1 MLQQVRAASHT
12 QHQTPLLQAAS
23 RAYVPGPHLDDALA
37 EARRLGRWHIGS
49 SIGYFHAAHESP
61 RDVVLVCRDTI
72 DQLATLDQV
81 GTLSLRAGS
90 IGYDQGLWREL
101 LMSAAARQV
110 PVQLDA
116 QTPESVDATLALA
129 EAGLPFHQDIGVT
142 LPGRWLRSRADADRA
157 AAAGLRLRIVK
168 GQLADPAQPLLD
180 EGVGFTSLIQRIAGK
195 ARFVSV
201 GTHDIG
207 LARSA
212 LTRLKAAGTPVEL
225 ELMQGLPRQ
234 GALLVARDL
243 GVRVR
248 TYVPFGQAW
257 TPYALTQA
265 ARNPRV
271 VWWAL
276 RDSFTSLV
284 PATAN

>member
-1 MLQQVRAASHT
+1 MLQQVHAAPHT
-12 QHQTPLLQAAS
+12 RHQTPLLQAAS

-37 EARRLGRWHIGS
+37 EARRLGRWQIGS
-49 SIGYFHAAHESP
+49 SIGYFHAARESP
-61 RDVVLVCRDTI
+61 HDVAHTCCNII

-81 GTLSLRAGS
+81 GTLSLRAGA
-90 IGYDQGLWREL
+90 INHDPDLWREL
-101 LMSAAARQV
+101 LTRAATRQV

-129 EAGLPFHQDIGVT
+129 EAGLTIHQDIGVT
-142 LPGRWLRSRADADRA
+142 LPGRWLRSRADAERA

-168 GQLADPAQPLLD
+168 GQLADPTQPLLD
-180 EGVGFTSLIQRIAGK
+180 EGVGFSALIQRIAGK

-212 LTRLKAAGTPVEL
+212 LNRLKAAGTPAEL

-243 GVRVR
+243 GARVR

-284 PATAN
+284 PASTN